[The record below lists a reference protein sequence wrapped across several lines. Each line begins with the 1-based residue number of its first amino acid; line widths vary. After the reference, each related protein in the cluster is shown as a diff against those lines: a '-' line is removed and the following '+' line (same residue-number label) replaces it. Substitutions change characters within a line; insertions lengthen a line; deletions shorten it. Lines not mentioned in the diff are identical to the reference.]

1 MKKTALLLLV
11 ALVLGWTGCSSDSTV
26 EVKNLRLEMKENPL
40 GINVVQPRFSWQIAS
55 GKPDLKQ
62 TAYQIQVAASPEQLE
77 SGDGLLWDS
86 GVVRSDESVLVPY
99 AGKALESGRPY
110 YWRVKLTT
118 NQGDTP
124 WSDAGRWSMALLDG
138 SEWKATWIGEDSLS
152 NPGEEIGVASGNNKT
167 RLAARYLRKEFTADK
182 AVARAVLYIS
192 GLGSYEAYL
201 NGKKVSEDVFAPMP
215 SLYYKRIYYN
225 VYDVT
230 ALMAPDK
237 NTLGVILGN
246 GRFFSMR
253 NPGMKTF
260 GLPRLLAQLQIEY
273 TDGSQETV
281 ASDTSWKITS
291 KGPII
296 ANNEF
301 DGEEYD
307 ARLEMEGWNTNGFN
321 DGAWKTP
328 DVMEAPTGKL
338 TAQQNP
344 NIRVQETLKPVAIF
358 ERPDGKYILDM
369 GQNMVGWLSVDLKG
383 KKEIGRAHV

>member
-11 ALVLGWTGCSSDSTV
+11 ALVLGWAGCSSDSTV

-40 GINVVQPRFSWQIAS
+40 GINVTQPRFSWQIAS

-99 AGKALESGRPY
+99 AGKALESGKPY

-124 WSDAGRWSMALLDG
+124 WSDAGSWSMALLDD

-152 NPGEEIGVASGNNKT
+152 NPGEEIGVAGGNNKT
-167 RLAARYLRKEFTADK
+167 RLAARYLRKEFTTDR
-182 AVARAVLYIS
+182 AVERAVLYIS

-230 ALMAPDK
+230 A
-237 NTLGVILGN
+237 
-246 GRFFSMR
+246 
-253 NPGMKTF
+253 
-260 GLPRLLAQLQIEY
+260 
-273 TDGSQETV
+273 
-281 ASDTSWKITS
+281 
-291 KGPII
+291 
-296 ANNEF
+296 
-301 DGEEYD
+301 
-307 ARLEMEGWNTNGFN
+307 
-321 DGAWKTP
+321 
-328 DVMEAPTGKL
+328 
-338 TAQQNP
+338 
-344 NIRVQETLKPVAIF
+344 
-358 ERPDGKYILDM
+358 
-369 GQNMVGWLSVDLKG
+369 
-383 KKEIGRAHV
+383 